1 MIIYEIRNGK
11 IYNLTAAGTA
21 TELAVDA
28 GVMLSQLYHAQ
39 ASDDLK
45 AAFREKV
52 EWMITSGVLWGEDM
66 KEEDQPATL
75 SLDLAN
81 PMAAEIAEEME
92 EAAWRKRHEDDEEKK
107 EE

>member
-11 IYNLTAAGTA
+11 IYNLTAVGTA
-21 TELAVDA
+21 AELAVDV

-45 AAFREKV
+45 DAFREKV
-52 EWMITSGVLWGEDM
+52 ERMITSGVLWEDDM

-81 PMAAEIAEEME
+81 PMAAEVAEKME
-92 EAAWRKRHEDDEEKK
+92 EAAWQKYHEGNEEEK
-107 EE
+107 ED